1 MEAKE
6 VKIKGSITVEFE
18 LKSDKVS
25 LTKLEYFAKSNAKD
39 LLTQELQIGRFKPLM
54 SSFKYKQVKK

>member
-6 VKIKGSITVEFE
+6 IKIKGSITVEFE
-18 LKSDKVS
+18 LKTDKVS

-39 LLTQELQIGRFKPLM
+39 LLTHEIQIGKFKPKM
-54 SSFKYKQVKK
+54 DSFKFKQVKK